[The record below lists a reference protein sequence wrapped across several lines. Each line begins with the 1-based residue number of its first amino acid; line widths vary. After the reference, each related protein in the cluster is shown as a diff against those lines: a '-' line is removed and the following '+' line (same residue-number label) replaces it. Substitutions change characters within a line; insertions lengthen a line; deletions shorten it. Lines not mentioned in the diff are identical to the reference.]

1 MVELSDAIHRR
12 RMVRSFDPRP
22 LPEGTLDTIL
32 ELALHAPSAGFSQG
46 WAFVVLEGPD
56 QTARYWDLT
65 LPAAPRAR
73 FPWAGLLDA
82 PALIIPLAHAQAYV
96 DRYAEADKATTGLG
110 RSADDWSVPY
120 WLVDT
125 AMASMLMLLGAVDQG
140 LGALFF
146 GIFDHEAALLADL
159 GVPEGYQP
167 IGTIAVGY
175 RSTEPGA
182 DRPSTSVARGRRPLD
197 DVVHRGGW

>member
-1 MVELSDAIHRR
+1 MELSDAIHRR
-12 RMVRSFDPRP
+12 RMVRAFEARP
-22 LPEGTLDTIL
+22 LPPGTLDTIL
-32 ELALHAPSAGFSQG
+32 ELGLHAPSAGFSQG
-46 WAFVVLEGPD
+46 WAFVVLEGRE

-65 LPAAPRAR
+65 LPEAERDR
-73 FPWAGLLDA
+73 FPWAGLLAA

-96 DRYAEADKATTGLG
+96 DRYGEPDKASTGLG
-110 RSADDWSVPY
+110 RSADDWPVPY

-125 AMASMLMLLGAVDQG
+125 AMSSMLMLLGAVDQG

-146 GIFDHEAALLADL
+146 GIFDHEAELLADL
-159 GVPEGYQP
+159 GVPEGHRP

-182 DRPSTSVARGRRPLD
+182 DRPSRSLARGRRPLE